1 MSPDTREQLR
11 NRLLLAYTGQQRLA
25 KNLLRTIMGHWMARE
40 PEMVHILQ
48 EIARLAEE
56 MQDALQRG
64 DVDTFGA
71 LLGEHWA
78 LNKRMDPGCTN
89 PFIDDLFE
97 AMKPYI
103 CGGKL
108 AGAGGGGFTI
118 VVARDVQA
126 ASSLQFELAARYAGT
141 SVGVWPCAI
150 PESGIVATS
159 SD

>member
-1 MSPDTREQLR
+1 
-11 NRLLLAYTGQQRLA
+11 
-25 KNLLRTIMGHWMARE
+25 MARE
-40 PEMVHILQ
+40 PEVVHALK
-48 EIARLAEE
+48 EIARLARD
-56 MQDALQRG
+56 MRVALEDG
-64 DVDTFGA
+64 DVDAFGT
-71 LLGEHWA
+71 LLGEHWS

-89 PFIDDLFE
+89 TFIDDLFD

-150 PESGIVATS
+150 PSSGTVVT
-159 SD
+159 